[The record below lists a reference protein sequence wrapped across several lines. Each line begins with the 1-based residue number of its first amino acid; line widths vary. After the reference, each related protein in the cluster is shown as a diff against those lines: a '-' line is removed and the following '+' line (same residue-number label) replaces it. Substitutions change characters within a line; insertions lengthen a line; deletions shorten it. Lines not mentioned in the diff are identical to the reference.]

1 MEYLP
6 LAGYGVY
13 WNEEEEGRLNEPGDM
28 VGGGSQ
34 LRNEEEEE
42 MLCVRMGGGLLVDK
56 HLALFSLSLWFLLFV
71 FLMAMFGHTTRE
83 PNDARVITFSSYSG
97 TLP

>member
-34 LRNEEEEE
+34 LKTKKKKCYV
-42 MLCVRMGGGLLVDK
+42 CVWEADC
-56 HLALFSLSLWFLLFV
+56 W
-71 FLMAMFGHTTRE
+71 
-83 PNDARVITFSSYSG
+83 
-97 TLP
+97 

>member
-1 MEYLP
+1 MEYLS
-6 LAGYGVY
+6 LTGYGVY

-34 LRNEEEEE
+34 LRNEEVEE

-56 HLALFSLSLWFLLFV
+56 HLALFSLSLSLVSSFRF
-71 FLMAMFGHTTRE
+71 FDGHVWSHNKRTQ
-83 PNDARVITFSSYSG
+83 
-97 TLP
+97 